1 MTGTSAQIKEERV
14 LIIDDEERLTDVFSQ
29 WLSDQYQV
37 ETVCDGREGLS
48 KLDDEIDVVLLDRRM
63 PNLNGDEVLEHI
75 REKGYRVKVAVVS
88 AVDPDFDV
96 IGMGFD
102 EYLVKPVKK
111 DDIREVVDRLVSR
124 TDYEEDTEELSQLLA
139 TKAVLEQEKQE
150 SELET
155 NMEYR
160 ELQQN
165 IYDLQ
170 KDVDETLDGFTH
182 EDYLAAFRDIDVKN
196 GS

>member
-1 MTGTSAQIKEERV
+1 MTGTSVQAEEDRV
-14 LIIDDEERLTDVFSQ
+14 LIIDDEERLTDIYMQ

-37 ETVCDGREGLS
+37 ETACDGREGLS

-63 PNLNGDEVLEHI
+63 PNLSGDEVLEHI
-75 REKGYRVKVAVVS
+75 REKEYQVKVAVVS

-111 DDIREVVDRLVSR
+111 DGIQEVVDRLLNR
-124 TDYEEDTEELSQLLA
+124 TDYEENTEDLSQLLA

-150 SELET
+150 SELEA
-155 NMEYR
+155 NMEYL
-160 ELQQN
+160 ELQQD